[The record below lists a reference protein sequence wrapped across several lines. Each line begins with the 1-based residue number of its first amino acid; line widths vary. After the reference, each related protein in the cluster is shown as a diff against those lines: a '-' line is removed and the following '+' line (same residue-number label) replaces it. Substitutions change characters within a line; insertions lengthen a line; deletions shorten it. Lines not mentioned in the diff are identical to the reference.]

1 MNSSGLEKVLEDVRK
16 LMKNPEVRRLVESR
30 IASFRRL
37 RGASSKDIFTELA
50 FCILAANFTASRSLE
65 IVEKLGDRLMTLD
78 RSEIARELRRLGHR
92 YPEARARY
100 LVEAREK
107 LGEIIE
113 AIEEIEDE
121 HRLRRWLAENVP
133 GLGFKE
139 ASHFLRN
146 IGFQNLAIIDFHIIR
161 LLKRYGL
168 LGEFRSLTRRRYLEI
183 EKLLKEIAD
192 RLGLSLAE
200 LDLYLW
206 YLDSGRIVK

>member
-1 MNSSGLEKVLEDVRK
+1 MNSSGLEQVLEDVRK

-30 IASFRRL
+30 VASFRRL
-37 RGASSKDIFTELA
+37 RRASSEDIFMELA

-107 LGEIIE
+107 LDEIIK
-113 AIEEIEDE
+113 AIEEVEDE

-206 YLDSGRIVK
+206 YLDSGKIVK

>member
-1 MNSSGLEKVLEDVRK
+1 MNSSGLEEVLEDVRK

-37 RGASSKDIFTELA
+37 RGASSKDIFMELA

-107 LGEIIE
+107 LDEIIK

-121 HRLRRWLAENVP
+121 YRLRRWLAENVP

-139 ASHFLRN
+139 SSHFLRN

-183 EKLLKEIAD
+183 EKLLREIAD

-206 YLDSGRIVK
+206 YLDSGRIIK

>member
-16 LMKNPEVRRLVESR
+16 LMKDPEVRRLVESR

-37 RGASSKDIFTELA
+37 RRASSKDIFMELA

-107 LGEIIE
+107 LDEIIK
-113 AIEEIEDE
+113 AIEEVEDE

-183 EKLLKEIAD
+183 EKLLREIAD

-206 YLDSGRIVK
+206 YLDSGRIIK